1 MHGPCTLSLRIE
13 FPGSLFFLFS
23 LFFSS
28 FRLFFSFFFFFLQ
41 EKVSS
46 LLGQR
51 EIHPFHKREEEEEE
65 GEGRGGGEFSIAF
78 PFRSTIWRGKVR
90 KNGCDGGDGTSSVEI
105 PRSPPRPR
113 GMSTTRYVQEEDIAR
128 KVERERER
136 ESYVR
141 WLSTPVIKYG
151 ASKGSQH
158 GRASL
163 PSEYASP
170 LFVPPLLHCVI
181 FVFAS
186 NETLSRLFRASCTE
200 LYKLSPKIVT
210 VNRR

>member
-1 MHGPCTLSLRIE
+1 MARARLRSRVLLHDHE
-13 FPGSLFFLFS
+13 ERA
-23 LFFSS
+23 
-28 FRLFFSFFFFFLQ
+28 RL
-41 EKVSS
+41 
-46 LLGQR
+46 
-51 EIHPFHKREEEEEE
+51 
-65 GEGRGGGEFSIAF
+65 A
-78 PFRSTIWRGKVR
+78 TW
-90 KNGCDGGDGTSSVEI
+90 
-105 PRSPPRPR
+105 
-113 GMSTTRYVQEEDIAR
+113 YVQEEDIAR

-170 LFVPPLLHCVI
+170 LFVPPLLHRVI